1 MDLWQELHALSVA
14 IRRNHE
20 EVLAELRALREELE
34 RKARTRLWERLLL
47 VLAFLVGLVGWA
59 RP

>member
-1 MDLWQELHALSVA
+1 MDLWQELHALSAA

-20 EVLAELRALREELE
+20 EVLAELRALREERE
-34 RKARTRLWERLLL
+34 REARTRLWERALL
-47 VLAFLVGLVGWA
+47 VLAFLVGLVGWI